1 MGTYFNIHNHTM
13 YSNIRLLDC
22 INRPKDLIDKA
33 IELGLSGIAITDHE
47 CLSAHMEVNQ
57 YAKEIKKKHPD
68 FIIALGNEVYLV
80 DKRENGIK
88 YYHFILTAKDAIGH
102 KALRELSSIAWYN
115 SYVDRGMERVPIT
128 KEELTKIMSKYK
140 GHVVAS
146 TACMGGELSTAAYN
160 MVCAETVNDMA
171 SAKVFYD
178 QICDF
183 ITFCRD
189 IFGDDFYIEC
199 APSTAEDQCA
209 TNRKLYRIAMAY
221 DIPIIVGT
229 DSHYLTKAD
238 RFVHKSY
245 LNSKG
250 GEREVDSFYEFAH
263 LMSYDEVYDL
273 LKDCFGDGTI
283 AEQILNN
290 SHQLRLK
297 YQEYSL
303 ERKQMIPKID
313 LPDYPASNE
322 RWRFSSHPLLNELLT
337 SDNIQERYWI
347 NECLKS
353 LEEKGLLLYDEY
365 LTRLETE
372 ADVIK
377 DIGEKLDDCLFAY
390 FNTFKHYID
399 LFWECGSIVGPGRG
413 SATGFLSNYLLGIT
427 QLDPVRWGLPYWR
440 FLNKERAELP
450 DIDIDLAPSKRP
462 AIFDAIRR
470 ERGELGLVQ
479 VATFGTEG
487 TKSAI
492 LTACRG
498 YRSEDYPDGIDVDL
512 AQYMSSLVPQERGF
526 LWSINDVVYGN
537 EEKDRRPVAP
547 FIREVN
553 NYPGLLDIIMSIE
566 GLVNKRSSHA
576 SGVILYGDDPFETA
590 SFMRTPSGDLIT
602 CYDLHKAEAAGDTK
616 YDFLVTEISDKIIK
630 CFELLVE
637 DNVIEKMGLRDLY
650 NKYIHPEVID
660 TSDQRI
666 WDHLAAGDV
675 LDVFQ
680 FSTGVGLAIAK
691 KLKPQNPM
699 EMTAANAMMRLMSEK
714 DKESQQ
720 DRYVRIQHQGLDV
733 FDREMDKANF
743 TPEQKALMHKHCDQ
757 YWGCC
762 ALQEQMMELLMDVA
776 SFTLGEANNARKIV
790 GKKQMSKIPQL
801 REQVY
806 GNFDDV
812 RVANYFWENAIA
824 PQLGYAFSLNHS
836 LPYSF
841 VGIQSIYFVIN
852 FNPIYWN
859 TACLIV
865 NSGSLE
871 DNSEEEIVD
880 IYAPEAQDL
889 AEGVKFIDLPDKSA
903 KIRRTAATD
912 YGKIAKAIGDIQ
924 AAGIKVS
931 LADINKS
938 KFGFAPDVE
947 NNRILFGL
955 KGMLN
960 VGDDVVA
967 AIIANRPYSSPK
979 DFLNKVKPGK
989 QAMISL
995 IKGGAFDSME
1005 DRKFTMAWYIWETC
1019 DKKSRITLQNMG
1031 GLIRHNLL
1039 PEKTPEQIMARR
1051 VYEFNRYLKAI
1062 TKADKYTYAGMYS
1075 LDERAIAFLHEIE
1088 CDDIMETD
1096 NLSWYVK
1103 TKAWDNIYQKHMDV
1117 FRKWIASDKEAILDA
1132 LNTEIFMQD
1141 WEKYAKGTISAWEM
1155 EVLCFYYHEHEL
1167 EHINNDRYGFVDFY
1181 SLPEDPVI
1189 EKTFTKGGKDIHIFK
1204 LNRICGTCI
1213 AKNKTKSTVT
1223 ILTTTGVVNVKFRKE
1238 YFTMFDK
1245 QISERQADGT
1255 KKIMEKSWFNRGNMI
1270 VVTGIRSGDD
1280 FVSKKYASTGGHQL
1294 YKIDAVLPNGE
1305 LILKDSRYQG
1315 GIEED
1320 A

>member
-57 YAKEIKKKHPD
+57 YAKEIKKKNPD
-68 FIIALGNEVYLV
+68 FVIALGNEVYLV

-199 APSTAEDQCA
+199 APSTAEDQCV

-263 LMSYDEVYDL
+263 LMSYDEVYGL

-322 RWRFSSHPLLNELLT
+322 RWRFSSHPLLNQLLT

-720 DRYVRIQHQGLDV
+720 DRYVRIQRQGLDV
-733 FDREMDKANF
+733 FDREMDAANF
-743 TPEQKALMHKHCDQ
+743 TPKQKALMHKHCDP

-762 ALQEQMMELLMDVA
+762 AIQEQMMELLMDVA
-776 SFTLGEANNARKIV
+776 GFTLGEANNARKIV

-812 RVANYFWENAIA
+812 HVANYFWENAIA
-824 PQLGYAFSLNHS
+824 PQLGYAFSMNHS

-841 VGIQSIYFVIN
+841 VGIQSIYFVMN

-903 KIRRTAATD
+903 KIRRTASTD

-979 DFLNKVKPGK
+979 DFLQKVKPGK

-1062 TKADKYTYAGMYS
+1062 TKADKYAYAGMYS

-1103 TKAWDNIYQKHMDV
+1103 TKAWDNVYQKHMDV
-1117 FRKWIASDKEAILDA
+1117 FRAWIASDKEAILDA

-1141 WEKYAKGTISAWEM
+1141 WEKYAKGSISAWEM

>member
-1 MGTYFNIHNHTM
+1 
-13 YSNIRLLDC
+13 
-22 INRPKDLIDKA
+22 
-33 IELGLSGIAITDHE
+33 
-47 CLSAHMEVNQ
+47 
-57 YAKEIKKKHPD
+57 
-68 FIIALGNEVYLV
+68 
-80 DKRENGIK
+80 
-88 YYHFILTAKDAIGH
+88 
-102 KALRELSSIAWYN
+102 
-115 SYVDRGMERVPIT
+115 
-128 KEELTKIMSKYK
+128 
-140 GHVVAS
+140 
-146 TACMGGELSTAAYN
+146 
-160 MVCAETVNDMA
+160 
-171 SAKVFYD
+171 
-178 QICDF
+178 
-183 ITFCRD
+183 
-189 IFGDDFYIEC
+189 
-199 APSTAEDQCA
+199 
-209 TNRKLYRIAMAY
+209 
-221 DIPIIVGT
+221 
-229 DSHYLTKAD
+229 
-238 RFVHKSY
+238 
-245 LNSKG
+245 
-250 GEREVDSFYEFAH
+250 
-263 LMSYDEVYDL
+263 
-273 LKDCFGDGTI
+273 
-283 AEQILNN
+283 
-290 SHQLRLK
+290 
-297 YQEYSL
+297 
-303 ERKQMIPKID
+303 
-313 LPDYPASNE
+313 
-322 RWRFSSHPLLNELLT
+322 
-337 SDNIQERYWI
+337 
-347 NECLKS
+347 
-353 LEEKGLLLYDEY
+353 
-365 LTRLETE
+365 
-372 ADVIK
+372 
-377 DIGEKLDDCLFAY
+377 
-390 FNTFKHYID
+390 
-399 LFWECGSIVGPGRG
+399 
-413 SATGFLSNYLLGIT
+413 
-427 QLDPVRWGLPYWR
+427 
-440 FLNKERAELP
+440 
-450 DIDIDLAPSKRP
+450 
-462 AIFDAIRR
+462 
-470 ERGELGLVQ
+470 
-479 VATFGTEG
+479 
-487 TKSAI
+487 
-492 LTACRG
+492 
-498 YRSEDYPDGIDVDL
+498 
-512 AQYMSSLVPQERGF
+512 MSSLVPQERGF

-637 DNVIEKMGLRDLY
+637 DNVIQKMGLRDLY

-660 TSDQRI
+660 TSDKRI
-666 WDHLAAGDV
+666 WEHLAAGDV

-720 DRYVRIQHQGLDV
+720 DRYVRIQNQGLDV
-733 FDREMDKANF
+733 FDREMDRANF

-979 DFLNKVKPGK
+979 DFLNKVKPSK

-995 IKGGAFDSME
+995 IKGGAFDDME

-1031 GLIRHNLL
+1031 GLIKHNLL
-1039 PEKTPEQIMARR
+1039 PEKTPEQILARR

-1062 TKADKYTYAGMYS
+1062 TKADKYAYPNMYS

-1096 NLSWYVK
+1096 NLAWFVK
-1103 TKAWDNIYQKHMDV
+1103 TKNWDAIYQKHMDV
-1117 FRKWIASDKEAILDA
+1117 FRAWIASDKEAILNA

-1141 WEKYAKGTISAWEM
+1141 WEKYAKGSISAWEM

-1238 YFTMFDK
+1238 YFTLFDK